1 MFRRLLACSAL
12 LGAVACGEPQPPPAP
27 VTLRVGA
34 SGLSSFRS
42 RSFSGDTAHAMELV
56 YALLRE
62 HATIEILGPTRVA
75 LRAESSAPGAGAFL
89 CERLLDDQGVIART
103 PAADTCVLDFISS
116 EALDA
121 FEGYP
126 WLLLDHGPFR
136 WERELDSEGRVIAG
150 VTTSRGDPAIQTVEL
165 ASRDQTGIDR
175 IKITAM
181 PLHEAWRRLFARQLD
196 VIPNMS
202 WLYRPHF
209 AGMHSVRTI
218 DIAASSHMHLFF
230 NTRLPA
236 WADADL
242 RRHVASIV
250 EPAAVAATACG
261 DPACAVRDW
270 KPAAPSAPVELPP
283 ALTIRVLSS
292 ESSAV
297 TAAHALS
304 YRLRL
309 HHKVEIS
316 VEPVSIATLV
326 GDSAEQ
332 ADYALVLAPMGLLSS
347 SDPALLLESLAAFA
361 GYESPAFIAAAE
373 RGDATEMQ
381 RILEEDVPSLPLY
394 EMRTFAAVDAR
405 FCGGEPTKATSW
417 AWLADLHPCPE
428 DSAP

>member
-1 MFRRLLACSAL
+1 MLRHLLACSTLA
-12 LGAVACGEPQPPPAP
+12 GAVACGEPQPPPAP
-27 VTLRVGA
+27 ITLRVGA

-42 RSFSGDTAHAMELV
+42 RSFSGDTAHAMELA
-56 YALLRE
+56 YSLLRE
-62 HATIEILGPTRVA
+62 HATIEIMGPTRVA
-75 LRAESSAPGAGAFL
+75 LRARSSAPGAGAFL
-89 CERLLDDQGVIART
+89 CERLLDDDGVIART
-103 PAADTCVLDFISS
+103 PSADTCVLDFASG

-136 WERELDSEGRVIAG
+136 WERERDSGGHEITG
-150 VTTSRGDPAIQTVEL
+150 VTPSGGDPAIRTVEL
-165 ASRDQTGIDR
+165 MARDRTEIDH
-175 IKITAM
+175 ITITAM

-202 WLYRPHF
+202 WLYRRHF
-209 AGMHSVRTI
+209 GGMRSVRTI
-218 DIAASSHMHLFF
+218 DIPASSHMHLFF
-230 NTRLPA
+230 NTRLSA

-242 RRHVASIV
+242 RRHVATII
-250 EPAAVAATACG
+250 EPAAVAAIACG
-261 DPACAVRDW
+261 DPACAVSDW
-270 KPAAPSAPVELPP
+270 NPAAPAVPVELPP

-297 TAAHALS
+297 AAAHALS

-326 GDSAEQ
+326 GDAAEH
-332 ADYALVLAPMGLLSS
+332 ADYALVLAPMGLLTA

-361 GYESPAFIAAAE
+361 GYESQAFISAAE
-373 RGDATEMQ
+373 HGDAAEMQ

-417 AWLADLHPCPE
+417 AWLADLHPCRE
-428 DSAP
+428 EHAP

>member
-1 MFRRLLACSAL
+1 MLRHLLACSTL
-12 LGAVACGEPQPPPAP
+12 VGAVACGEPRPPPAP

-42 RSFSGDTAHAMELV
+42 RSFSGDTAHAMELA
-56 YALLRE
+56 YSLLRE
-62 HATIEILGPTRVA
+62 HATIEIMGPTRVA
-75 LRAESSAPGAGAFL
+75 LRAKSPAPGAGAFL
-89 CERLLDDQGVIART
+89 CERLLDGDGVIART
-103 PAADTCVLDFISS
+103 PTADTCVLDFASS

-136 WERELDSEGRVIAG
+136 WERELPAG
-150 VTTSRGDPAIQTVEL
+150 GDVNAGDTPPGGNPAIRTVEL
-165 ASRDQTGIDR
+165 VARDRTAIDH
-175 IKITAM
+175 IIITAM
-181 PLHEAWRRLFARQLD
+181 PLHEAWRRLFAHQLD

-209 AGMHSVRTI
+209 AGMRSVRTI
-218 DIAASSHMHLFF
+218 DIPASSHMHLFF

-250 EPAAVAATACG
+250 EPAAVAAAACG
-261 DPACAVRDW
+261 DPACAVSAW
-270 KPAAPSAPVELPP
+270 KPAAHAAPVELPP
-283 ALTIRVLSS
+283 SITIRVLSS

-316 VEPVSIATLV
+316 VEPVSIAALV
-326 GDSAEQ
+326 GDSAERS
-332 ADYALVLAPMGLLSS
+332 DYALVLAPMGLLTA
-347 SDPALLLESLAAFA
+347 SDPALLLASLAALA
-361 GYESPAFIAAAE
+361 GYESQAFVTAAE
-373 RGDATEMQ
+373 DGDPAEMQ
-381 RILEEDVPSLPLY
+381 RILEADVPSLPLY

-405 FCGGEPTKATSW
+405 FCGGKPTKATSW
-417 AWLADLHPCPE
+417 AWLADLRPCRE
-428 DSAP
+428 ESAP